1 MCVNPSVCTKGSY
14 SRKVEVVTSPTFNSS
29 SPYILTRWG
38 ASDGGARV
46 ETNERTILIA
56 ARATRAKDVDA
67 T

>member
-1 MCVNPSVCTKGSY
+1 
-14 SRKVEVVTSPTFNSS
+14 VVTSPTFNSS

>member
-1 MCVNPSVCTKGSY
+1 
-14 SRKVEVVTSPTFNSS
+14 
-29 SPYILTRWG
+29 LTRWG